1 MAKEDSVT
9 VSIAAE
15 IRGIFNL
22 IDFVRF
28 EDKSAS
34 DGFMEDLEGTINT
47 SSKVRASFKYFIK

>member
-1 MAKEDSVT
+1 

-34 DGFMEDLEGTINT
+34 DGLMEDLEGTINT
-47 SSKVRASFKYFIK
+47 SSKVRASFKYFIE